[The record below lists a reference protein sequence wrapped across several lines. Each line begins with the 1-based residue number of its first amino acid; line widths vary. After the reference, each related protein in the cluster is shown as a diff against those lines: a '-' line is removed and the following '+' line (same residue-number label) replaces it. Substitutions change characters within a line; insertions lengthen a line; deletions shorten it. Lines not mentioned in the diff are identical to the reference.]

1 MRKIIVA
8 IVLALVLVVS
18 VAVPVVADTT
28 AEVTVTATPA
38 IISISNLPIDWTM
51 NDSGATAPGDDAIRH
66 ATTYYSNDAGNLIPP
81 TGGGVLDAECR
92 FTVTNDGT
100 VNVDIAIAFAD
111 FTLGHAM
118 ANSDTGSATA
128 TAFGARAY
136 VSGDTTPGPALT
148 VAGTADVIINL
159 PHTASNTKKWGL
171 EVATRTDAFTDP
183 TTMQATV
190 TLTATEV

>member
-1 MRKIIVA
+1 MRKIVVA
-8 IVLALVLVVS
+8 AVLALILVAS
-18 VAVPVVADTT
+18 AAVPAFAADT

-51 NDSGATAPGDDAIRH
+51 NDSAAGGDDAIRH

-100 VNVDIAIAFAD
+100 VNVDIAIAFLD

-118 ANSDTGSATA
+118 PNSNTGSATA
-128 TAFGARAY
+128 TEFGARAY
-136 VSGDTTPGPALT
+136 VSGDMTPGPPLT
-148 VAGTADVIINL
+148 VTGADVITGL
-159 PHTASNTKKWGL
+159 PHTVSNTKKWGL
-171 EVATRTDAFTDP
+171 EVATRTGAFTDQ

>member
-1 MRKIIVA
+1 
-8 IVLALVLVVS
+8 VLALVLVVS
-18 VAVPVVADTT
+18 AAVPAFAADT

-51 NDSGATAPGDDAIRH
+51 NDSAAGGDDAIRH

-81 TGGGVLDAECR
+81 TGAGVLDAECR

-111 FTLGHAM
+111 FTSGHAM
-118 ANSDTGSATA
+118 ANSDTGSATT

-148 VAGTADVIINL
+148 VAGTADVIIDL
-159 PHTASNTKKWGL
+159 PHTESNTKKWGL

-183 TTMQATV
+183 TSMEATV
-190 TLTATEV
+190 TLTATEA